1 MDTSNETHV
10 NSETESLEKRQRKM
24 TEKGLELS
32 IDNSVKNMVTVSRT
46 LTQCVKNLEN
56 DFESMQPL
64 IVAIEE
70 ATVSNRNFN
79 ECWDKLFSLY
89 KLDTEG
95 LFVESFDKSRN
106 EYYALNLRAAEVI
119 DRAHKRLNEFQLE
132 TMTAITG
139 GSKVSRISASS
150 TVQTAKAKAVAQSVA
165 ANERLHFIE
174 EIAKKKAELE
184 ILKARQEAAE
194 AAAVVEA
201 LSETNGSLRSG
212 CDKFIPQTSPN
223 DTANDHA
230 QRFREKQ
237 HAAEK
242 ESSNPQIGDKLASNL
257 QVKEEIQGKSGI
269 NFPTLP
275 ETIPNTVQSLAEA
288 MSSAISL
295 NKIPAPEP
303 GIFRGDPLS
312 YPDWRIS
319 VRTLLEENAY
329 QSQTGSIILR
339 NT

>member
-1 MDTSNETHV
+1 
-10 NSETESLEKRQRKM
+10 
-24 TEKGLELS
+24 
-32 IDNSVKNMVTVSRT
+32 
-46 LTQCVKNLEN
+46 
-56 DFESMQPL
+56 
-64 IVAIEE
+64 
-70 ATVSNRNFN
+70 
-79 ECWDKLFSLY
+79 
-89 KLDTEG
+89 
-95 LFVESFDKSRN
+95 
-106 EYYALNLRAAEVI
+106 
-119 DRAHKRLNEFQLE
+119 
-132 TMTAITG
+132 MTAITG
-139 GSKVSRISASS
+139 GSKVSRISASA
-150 TVQTAKAKAVAQSVA
+150 VQSAKAKAVAQSVA
-165 ANERLHFIE
+165 AKERLHFIE

-212 CDKFIPQTSPN
+212 CNKFIPQTSPN

-257 QVKEEIQGKSGI
+257 QVKEEIQEKSGI
-269 NFPTLP
+269 NSPTLP

-319 VRTLLEENAY
+319 VRTLLEEKCIPKPDRIHYLKNYLGDPAKQAVSGFFLLKDELAY
-329 QSQTGSIILR
+329 QKESRYGNPYKVAEAFRTKLHAWPRIDSRNNEELQRFLDFLNQCSVAMDEFPTLDILNDTR
-339 NT
+339 EINRLLESCLAC